1 MTAIGYSDFFLF
13 LFGVVVFVVQI
24 DAIVADGVQRQQQ
37 TWAESLQKQREK
49 NAELQKLHLEELQ
62 RLESTESHIQCTED
76 PTGEDSDPH

>member
-62 RLESTESHIQCTED
+62 RLESTESRIQCTED